1 MWFRWTKNC
10 AESKHYSANIYWESA
25 LCHVLWHD
33 TSLVFMEIL
42 FCLTNREQSIRFKV
56 QSFLVLK
63 PHFLY
68 VGQATLPILY
78 SCTQSPGK
86 IALSTF
92 CVLGIGDKA
101 MNKMDKSLY
110 EACSSTYDKQI
121 QIKYILH
128 QKVKSAM
135 EKHKAWKGNKGILG
149 IWEVAILN
157 RRSGRTSLR
166 KWSLRVDFEEM
177 EGWGRM
183 RANARRGSM
192 LGV

>member
-1 MWFRWTKNC
+1 
-10 AESKHYSANIYWESA
+10 
-25 LCHVLWHD
+25 
-33 TSLVFMEIL
+33 
-42 FCLTNREQSIRFKV
+42 
-56 QSFLVLK
+56 
-63 PHFLY
+63 
-68 VGQATLPILY
+68 
-78 SCTQSPGK
+78 
-86 IALSTF
+86 
-92 CVLGIGDKA
+92 

-177 EGWGRM
+177 EG
-183 RANARRGSM
+183 
-192 LGV
+192 